1 MKEERLNAWS
11 HAAGCLF
18 AVVAGWL
25 LLAKCDG
32 CDWAYK
38 LGVVVFAIGALM
50 QYLASTLYHL
60 ATPGTIK
67 NQLRIFDHVSIYVL
81 IAASYTPVWLSILG
95 GVAGWVG
102 FGVMWAVAI
111 GGMGYKLLAIGK
123 FPRLSLII
131 YLAMGWSVVFVARP
145 VWEATPVAGLWWLLV
160 EGVAYSGGAW
170 FYANGDKYKYFHVIW
185 HLFVLLGTVA
195 HFMFLWETL

>member
-60 ATPGTIK
+60 AMPGERK
-67 NQLRIFDHVSIYVL
+67 AKLRIFDHVSIYVL
-81 IAASYTPVWLSILG
+81 IPTTLFW
-95 GVAGWVG
+95 
-102 FGVMWAVAI
+102 
-111 GGMGYKLLAIGK
+111 
-123 FPRLSLII
+123 PRL
-131 YLAMGWSVVFVARP
+131 WS
-145 VWEATPVAGLWWLLV
+145 AGP
-160 EGVAYSGGAW
+160 S
-170 FYANGDKYKYFHVIW
+170 
-185 HLFVLLGTVA
+185 T
-195 HFMFLWETL
+195 